1 MLNKKKWSSAVWQI
15 LLVLFTLV
23 FLSPMIYM
31 VLNSFKP
38 YSQMLKDPWG
48 LPNTLFLDNY
58 IKAFTQMKFFQS
70 LYNSAVITIVSVFL
84 IVVLGGLAAYPITRF
99 DNRLTRFLS
108 VYFLIGYMVPTQVL
122 IVQIFSVMKKMHLIN
137 TKTGLI
143 LVYAAGVSFAVF
155 MYQGFIRSMPVD
167 MEESALIDGARPW
180 QMFWKVVFPLLK
192 PASATLIIFQTMW
205 IWNDFVLSSLF
216 LSSRK
221 NLTLLLE
228 LHQCIGE
235 FSLDWSVMLAIMC
248 IVMFPML
255 VFYLLMQ
262 KQIIAGMTAGAEDWM
277 RKPLYYGEL

>member
-262 KQIIAGMTAGAEDWM
+262 KQIIAGMTAGAV
-277 RKPLYYGEL
+277 KG

>member
-38 YSQMLKDPWG
+38 YSQMLKDPWV

-262 KQIIAGMTAGAEDWM
+262 KQIIAGMTAGAV
-277 RKPLYYGEL
+277 KG

>member
-48 LPNTLFLDNY
+48 LPDTLFLDNY

-108 VYFLIGYMVPTQVL
+108 IYFLIGYMVPTQVL

-262 KQIIAGMTAGAEDWM
+262 KQIIAGMTAGAV
-277 RKPLYYGEL
+277 KG